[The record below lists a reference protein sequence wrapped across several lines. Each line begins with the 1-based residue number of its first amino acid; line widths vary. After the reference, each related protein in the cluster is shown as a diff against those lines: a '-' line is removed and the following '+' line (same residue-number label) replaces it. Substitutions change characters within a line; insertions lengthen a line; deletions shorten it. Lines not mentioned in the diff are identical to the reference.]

1 VARELVIDFEWHSG
15 DRRIPEMRN
24 FGEDLHGACKED
36 GWATISLDE
45 IDRATDR
52 LRVSMFSA
60 RRVRR
65 IAALISKLLD
75 RHFLTTYAKVSEV
88 APST

>member
-1 VARELVIDFEWHSG
+1 
-15 DRRIPEMRN
+15 M
-24 FGEDLHGACKED
+24 DLHGACKED

-45 IDRATDR
+45 IDTATDR
-52 LRVSMFSA
+52 LRVTVFSA

-65 IAALISKLLD
+65 IPALINKLLD
-75 RHFLTTYAKVSEV
+75 RHFLTTYVRVSEV